1 MPFFL
6 RDESDARLRA
16 FGDTRSRNLT
26 IAAACCYVLML
37 AMQLYALLSFRG
49 EPISDAAR
57 YVGTALRCVR
67 EGHFYPVAADFIGK
81 GTAGTGY
88 VNLLILLFR
97 LTGTVRAAYVL
108 NMVFVQILLFSVL
121 TLAYRATGSADVCA
135 LTAVFFCLSA
145 PYWAEICIAR
155 TELCFTAL
163 AFAAL
168 ALLYRKRGA
177 WPLAAGMLLAF
188 ANWVRP
194 LGMAFFV
201 SALWILLYRRAKWH
215 GYVRLFA
222 GAAAMVAAI
231 CLFTY
236 HSSGRFVYQPTIAS
250 GNLLIG
256 ANGDA
261 DGSYSDVV
269 FSEGKAGYIPSAQ
282 KKTMPYTEINA
293 VYSAAAKDWIRAHP
307 GRYISLMPRK
317 LFYMYATDTYAGEV
331 YFDNQRATAG
341 QTYVREIAQMLRG
354 GGRAWTFGD
363 VLICYGQAFYMLTF
377 ALFLWGVIRSM
388 RRGYWRSL
396 SFLYG
401 IFLIGTA
408 TVMLT
413 VGSGRYH
420 FPYLPILQITAAA
433 AVHSA
438 VYARRTRVKGTTS
451 CGVSENSA

>member
-6 RDESDARLRA
+6 RDESSARLRA
-16 FGDTRSRNLT
+16 FGDTRSKGLT
-26 IAAACCYVLML
+26 AAAVCCYVLML
-37 AMQLYALLSFRG
+37 AMQIYTLLTFHG

-57 YVGTALRCVR
+57 YVGTAMRCVQ

-97 LTGTVRAAYVL
+97 LTGSVRAAYVL
-108 NMVFVQILLFSVL
+108 NMVFVQILLAAVL
-121 TLAYRATGSADVCA
+121 TLAYRATGSPDVCA
-135 LTAVFFCLSA
+135 CTAVFFCLSA

-163 AFAAL
+163 AFTAL
-168 ALLYRKRGA
+168 ALLFRGRGA
-177 WPLAAGMLLAF
+177 LPFLCGLLLGF

-215 GYVRLFA
+215 GYARLLA
-222 GAAAMVAAI
+222 GAAVMVAAI

-236 HSSGRFVYQPTIAS
+236 HSSGRFVYQPTIGS

-256 ANGDA
+256 ANADA

-269 FSEGKAGYIPSAQ
+269 FSEGKAGYIPREQ
-282 KKTMPYTEINA
+282 KRTMDYTEINTFYA
-293 VYSAAAKDWIRAHP
+293 DAAKKWIRENP
-307 GRYISLMPRK
+307 GRYVSLMPKK
-317 LFYMYATDTYAGEV
+317 LFYMYAADTYAGEV
-331 YFDNQRATAG
+331 YFDNLKATSGTA
-341 QTYVREIAQMLRG
+341 YVREIAAMLRG
-354 GGRAWTFGD
+354 QGRAWTFGD
-363 VLICYGQAFYMLTF
+363 VVICYGQAFYMLTL

-420 FPYLPILQITAAA
+420 FSYLPILQITAAT
-433 AVHSA
+433 AVWSA
-438 VYARRTRVKGTTS
+438 LHTKKGTTS
-451 CGVSENSA
+451 CGRSENSA